1 MTRRPPEHRILSLVV
16 LISGNGSNLQSII
29 DATESGGLQARICAV
44 VSNEPDAYGLKRA
57 ELHGIENQVI
67 DHRSFTSR
75 EAFDQALHQCIQSF
89 EPDYIVLAGFM
100 RILGSAII
108 QANVDKILNI
118 HPSLLPAYKGLDTHQ
133 RVIEN
138 NETEHGV
145 SIHLVTPELDGG
157 PVILQGR
164 YPVEATDTLADLKRR
179 GHQLEH
185 RMYPLVLQWL
195 SEGKLQIEDN
205 SIVFEQHQLR
215 EPIEF
220 ENA

>member
-1 MTRRPPEHRILSLVV
+1 MTRKRSDHSTLSLVV

-29 DATESGGLQARICAV
+29 NAIESGRLKARICTV
-44 VSNEPDAYGLKRA
+44 ISNEPDAYGLKRA
-57 ELHGIENQVI
+57 EKHEIKNQVL
-67 DHRSFTSR
+67 DHHSFTSR
-75 EAFDQALHQCIQSF
+75 EAFDQALHQRIQSF
-89 EPDYIVLAGFM
+89 QPDYIVLAGFM
-100 RILGSAII
+100 RILGPAFV
-108 QANVDKILNI
+108 QANIDKILNI
-118 HPSLLPAYKGLDTHQ
+118 HPSLLPAYTGLNTHQ

-138 NETEHGV
+138 SETEHGV

-157 PVILQGR
+157 PIIIQGR
-164 YPVEATDTLADLKRR
+164 YPVEASDTLAELKHR

-205 SIVFEQHQLR
+205 SILFEQQHIQ

-220 ENA
+220 ESD

>member
-1 MTRRPPEHRILSLVV
+1 MTRKPPDHRNLSLVV

-29 DATESGGLQARICAV
+29 DATESGRLKARICSV
-44 VSNEPDAYGLKRA
+44 ISNEPDAYGLKRA
-57 ELHGIENQVI
+57 EIHKIENQVI

-75 EAFDQALHQCIQSF
+75 KAFDQALHRSIRSF
-89 EPDYIVLAGFM
+89 EPDYLVLAGFM
-100 RILGSAII
+100 RILGSAFI

-157 PVILQGR
+157 PIIIQGR
-164 YPVEATDTLADLKRR
+164 YPIDASDTLADLKRR

-195 SEGKLQIEDN
+195 SEGKLQIRDN
-205 SIVFEQHQLR
+205 SIVFEQHPLR

-220 ENA
+220 ENV